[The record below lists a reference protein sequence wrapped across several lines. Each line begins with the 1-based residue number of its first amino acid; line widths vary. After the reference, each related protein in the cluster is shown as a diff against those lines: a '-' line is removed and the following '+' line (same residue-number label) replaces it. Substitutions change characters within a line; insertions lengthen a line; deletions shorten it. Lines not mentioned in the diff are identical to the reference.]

1 MRGTGRYDVGVAR
14 KWVFPVIRIIL
25 IAVIAVALGKLAFFP
40 DKPAEADPAV
50 PTGALVEPTVAVAR
64 GTITNDVVLDATVSA
79 DPAVPVKSTAAG
91 AVDEVFAAV
100 GASIAAGDV
109 VFDVKVE
116 IERDPGETVDAE
128 GKPLPAI
135 FRYEQ
140 VLAPISGTLSSLGVI
155 PGQTVTIGEAA
166 GQMAPPT
173 YSVSGSLQPAQQYRL
188 VSQPTE
194 ASVAITGGPAP
205 FTCTGLSIRT
215 PLAGASDGGSG
226 GTGGV
231 TGGATDGGG
240 GAGGGGASGS
250 TTTVSCPVPDGVTVF
265 PGLAAQLTIAG
276 GKAEN
281 VLVVPTTA
289 VRGAAQTGAV
299 WVVTADG
306 ANEERAVGL
315 GLSDGSTVEITGGLA
330 EGDTV
335 LQFAPG
341 AAAVPADGMEGCTTL
356 PDGSGVCGPVS

>member
-1 MRGTGRYDVGVAR
+1 MAR

-116 IERDPGETVDAE
+116 IERDPAETVDAE

-155 PGQTVTIGEAA
+155 PGQTVAIGEAA

-173 YSVSGSLQPAQQYRL
+173 FSVTGSLQPAQQYRL
-188 VSQPTE
+188 VNRPTE
-194 ASVAITGGPAP
+194 ASVAITNGPAP

-215 PLAGASDGGSG
+215 PLAGASEGSSG
-226 GTGGV
+226 GGA
-231 TGGATDGGG
+231 TGGATDGGS

-289 VRGAAQTGAV
+289 VRGAAQSGTV

-341 AAAVPADGMEGCTTL
+341 AAAVPADGMEGCTSL
-356 PDGSGVCGPVS
+356 PDGSSVCGSFS